1 MQRTYPALDVHGG
14 ETDLLLALVDDF
26 APTAID
32 EAPPTTRVF
41 FAKTSDRDAAHTAL
55 AARFDVTPLDVPDD
69 DWATR
74 SQADLQPITVGRLT
88 VFPNPYSLTPNPCS
102 IVIPPSMA
110 FGTGHHATTQLC
122 LDALQAIDLAGT
134 DVLDVGTGSGVLAM
148 AAVLLGARR
157 ARGIDSDEDA
167 IRTARENLLLNPAAA
182 PHVAF
187 DVADLVAADLRE
199 AFTPGVLVA
208 NLTGAL
214 LVRSAARLLTAA
226 PSGGTLILSGIQ
238 NDERDEVGRAF
249 AGAATTWE
257 RSIDDWVG
265 VTLKKR

>member
-1 MQRTYPALDVHGG
+1 MKTFPALDVHGG

-32 EAPPTTRVF
+32 ESPPTTRVF
-41 FAKTSDRDAAHTAL
+41 FAKTSDRDAAQTAL

-69 DWATR
+69 DWARR
-74 SQADLQPITVGRLT
+74 SQENLEPITVGRVT
-88 VFPNPYSLTPNPCS
+88 VFPNPKSLLPNPWA

-122 LDALQAIDLAGT
+122 LEALQAIDLAGT
-134 DVLDVGTGSGVLAM
+134 DVLDVGTGSGVLAI
-148 AAVLLGARR
+148 AAVLLGAQR

-167 IRTARENLLLNPAAA
+167 IRTARENLRLNPAAA
-182 PHVAF
+182 ARVAF
-187 DVADLVAADLRE
+187 DAVDLAAGDLRE
-199 AFTPGVLVA
+199 AFTPDVLVA

-238 NDERDEVGRAF
+238 RDERDQVVRAF
-249 AGAATTWE
+249 AGAAIAWE

-265 VTLKKR
+265 VALKKR